1 MKNKF
6 LIMFKYI
13 YIYVFISFFNYIQLM
28 IKIFNAIYLINTTFM
43 FIVFSIID
51 PKISI
56 HIFITSVF
64 NKIYVYTTN
73 FSIKINFSYLTIICL
88 KN

>member
-1 MKNKF
+1 
-6 LIMFKYI
+6 
-13 YIYVFISFFNYIQLM
+13 M
-28 IKIFNAIYLINTTFM
+28 IKLFNAIYLINTTFM

-51 PKISI
+51 PKI

>member
-6 LIMFKYI
+6 LITFKYI

-56 HIFITSVF
+56 HIFIISVF